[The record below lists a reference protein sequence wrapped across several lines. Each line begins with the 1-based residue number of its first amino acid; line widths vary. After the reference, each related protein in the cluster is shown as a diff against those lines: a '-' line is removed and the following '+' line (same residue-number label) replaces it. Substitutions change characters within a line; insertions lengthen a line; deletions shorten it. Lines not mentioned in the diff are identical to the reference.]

1 MPEPGQ
7 LSVNDRVLLYLSR
20 FATDVPPEEYSPDV
34 TQSGIAF
41 GVGMSRTHVPRAVKG
56 LIKDGLVEELTAR
69 VKGHER
75 RMNIYSVTTEGL
87 RSAEE
92 LWKQIRETTFPVQKE
107 GIASKMAGKDIEE
120 LLGRKRALAAVSRI
134 KDGVV
139 EVGETRRA
147 PIRELADAPK
157 ADHFYG
163 RESELKVMDYFME
176 TESRVLVVLGNRGY
190 GATALTRKFLDTQ
203 DEDDCLWVTLTPGMT
218 VAQLENRIVDFG
230 KGINKKVSSFTDVLA
245 LDNCVLA
252 FDDYFDVDEDVVE
265 FFSGLV
271 DAQGQAKIVI
281 SARQE
286 TPAYN
291 WFYQK
296 EHVDRG
302 IVKELRIKGL
312 DEESA
317 KRMLGN
323 DKIEKDALKRIL
335 MLTRGQPMIL
345 KMLSEGDSKA
355 LKKNTVFT
363 AEEIGY
369 LLFLKDKK

>member
-1 MPEPGQ
+1 MPEAGQ
-7 LSVNDRVLLYLSR
+7 LSVNDRVLLHLSR

-34 TQSGIAF
+34 TQAGIAF

-87 RSAEE
+87 RSAED
-92 LWKQIRETTFPVQKE
+92 LWKRIRETTFPIQKE
-107 GIASKMAGKDIEE
+107 GASSKMAGKDIEE
-120 LLGRKRALAAVSRI
+120 LLGRKRAIAAVSRI
-134 KDGVV
+134 RDGVV

-147 PIRELADAPK
+147 PIRDFGDAPK
-157 ADHFYG
+157 LDHFYG
-163 RESELKVMDYFME
+163 REAELKVMDHFME

-190 GATALTRKFLDTQ
+190 GATALTRKFLETQ
-203 DEDDCLWVTLTPGMT
+203 DEDDCLWTTLSPGT
-218 VAQLENRIVDFG
+218 TAKHLEDALVSFG
-230 KGINKKVSSFTDVLA
+230 KGVSRNVSSLAEVLA

-252 FDDYFDVDEDVVE
+252 FDDYYDVGEEVVE
-265 FFSGLV
+265 FFSDLV
-271 DAQGQAKIVI
+271 EAEGQAKIVI

-296 EHVDRG
+296 EQVDRG
-302 IVKELRIKGL
+302 VVTELRIKGL

-317 KRMLGN
+317 KKMLGN
-323 DKIEKDALKRIL
+323 EKIEKDALRRIL
-335 MLTRGQPMIL
+335 MFTRGQPLVL
-345 KMLSEGDSKA
+345 KMLREGDSKA

-369 LLFLKDKK
+369 LLFLKDKV